1 MNASKTRTRRTLLYL
16 ILKLKL
22 QAVLACIQHSFFLNV
37 EIPMHNFS
45 YFQSFKFLVQL
56 SPETINFSCSCNHY
70 SFFEVCTF
78 SLVFFCYE
86 SCASTTIKIG
96 LQCCNY
102 AYFALTP
109 KRHQLR
115 CIFVKTKR
123 WNNYKTWISEVDF
136 QTRIVHPLKLHYFC
150 PISSYTKHTIFS
162 EYFPKT
168 CQSEN
173 KS

>member
-1 MNASKTRTRRTLLYL
+1 MHL

-22 QAVLACIQHSFFLNV
+22 QAVLACIQQQNV

-70 SFFEVCTF
+70 SFLEVCTF
-78 SLVFFCYE
+78 SLVFFLLWKLCFYNNHH
-86 SCASTTIKIG
+86 IKIG
-96 LQCCNY
+96 FQCCNY

-109 KRHQLR
+109 KRHQFR

-123 WNNYKTWISEVDF
+123 WSNYKTFSEVDF
-136 QTRIVHPLKLHYFC
+136 QTRIVHRLKWHYFC

-168 CQSEN
+168 SQSEN
-173 KS
+173 QC